1 MSVATF
7 LGSCMGGSGLFWEV
21 QVVGWEQVNSGVRS
35 KVGAFLLRL
44 STWKD
49 WSSLYRALGERIADS
64 HKILIGEIRIGF

>member
-1 MSVATF
+1 M
-7 LGSCMGGSGLFWEV
+7 
-21 QVVGWEQVNSGVRS
+21 VGCEQVNSGVRS

-49 WSSLYRALGERIADS
+49 WSSLYRAIGERIADS